1 MRVAFL
7 FSTAVACL
15 AAIGGYSVGSSQAVQ
30 LQDGTVYF
38 VQPPS
43 LEGAE
48 TTYNDVYVWGATYYF
63 TINLPANAGEP
74 LQRVTINQHEGVDRI
89 HYNLKDTSATETG
102 SSHKKHKLALKD
114 VTSDRTTRTISLTFD
129 PPVPPGRTIKI
140 ALKPEQN
147 PTIPGVY
154 LFGVTAFPPSEKSHG
169 QFLGYGRLQFY
180 SAHY

>member
-7 FSTAVACL
+7 FSTAIACL
-15 AAIGGYSVGSSQAVQ
+15 AAIGAYSVSSSQAVQ

-63 TINLPANAGEP
+63 TINLPENAGEP
-74 LQRVTINQHEGVDRI
+74 LQRVTINQYEGVDRI
-89 HYNLKDTSATETG
+89 YYNLKDTSATETG
-102 SSHKKHKLALKD
+102 VSHKKHKLALKD
-114 VTSDRTTRTISLTFD
+114 VTSDRKTRTISLTFD

-140 ALKPEQN
+140 ALKPQQN
-147 PTIPGVY
+147 PTVQGVY
-154 LFGVTAFPPSEKSHG
+154 LFGVTAFPPGEKSHG

-180 SAHY
+180 SLHD